1 MKAESRKRRNLCLA
15 VTAALVIAFVLIVV
29 ILAFTVFKPKRPVDI
44 VDSITIQEMHVG
56 LNVAKLVVDLNITVG
71 IEVSIKNPNH
81 FGFKYSESNALL
93 NYRGQLVGEA
103 PIPAGEISASGTEK
117 INISLTIMA
126 NRLLSNSQLFSDYV
140 SGSLP
145 LSTSIT
151 ISGKVSILGLIH
163 VNAVS
168 ASSCD
173 FALNVANKT
182 IDHKVCRYKTKL
194 N

>member
-15 VTAALVIAFVLIVV
+15 VTAALVIALVLIVV

-56 LNVAKLVVDLNITVG
+56 LNVAKLVVDLNITLG

-117 INISLTIMA
+117 INVSLTIMA

-140 SGSLP
+140 AGSLP

-173 FALNVANKT
+173 FALSVANKT
-182 IDHKVCRYKTKL
+182 VEHKVCRYKTKL